1 MAMKKC
7 KECGKEVSSKAEA
20 CPNCGAVLKKKTGCL
35 TYIVAGLLL
44 LFLIGVIFSIMEEST
59 TSSSKPK
66 AGLKLPSLGKQIVT
80 YDEYKQIKNGMS
92 YRQVVKIIGAEG
104 EEISSNKMD
113 GVPGVMKSLVTVMY
127 QWVNNN
133 GSNMNAMFQ
142 NDKLI
147 QKAQLGLK

>member
-1 MAMKKC
+1 
-7 KECGKEVSSKAEA
+7 
-20 CPNCGAVLKKKTGCL
+20 
-35 TYIVAGLLL
+35 
-44 LFLIGVIFSIMEEST
+44 MEEST